1 MKSFLK
7 VFLASFLAL
16 FIFSIIGVF
25 IVVGLV
31 AAASEDKEVKV
42 APNSVLMVDLGL
54 PYMETELEDP
64 FGEVFGNS
72 AAQIPGLHDL
82 VRIIDKAAKDSSIRV
97 LYLKAGFNANGFAA
111 SEEIRNAVIRF
122 RQSKKQVIA
131 YAEYMPQMAYYVAT
145 AANKIYLHPSGGLEW
160 AGLSAQLPFIKGTLQ
175 KLEVEPLIFY
185 AGKFKSA
192 TEPLRE
198 FKMTDANRLQ
208 TLEMLQDM
216 YSVMLKNTADARL
229 IDSALLRNYANSM
242 AIRTPAKAV
251 ELKMIDQVKYDD
263 EVKVELRKLLQ
274 LKKDDEISFI
284 STSKYAKAVQF
295 KKMGSIQKK
304 IAVIYAEGDII
315 SGKSEQGTIGSDTY
329 KNLISKARTD
339 KSIKA
344 IVFRINSGGGSSLA
358 SETIWRELSLAKKE
372 KPVVIS
378 FGDVA
383 ASGGYYI
390 ACAGDSIFAQPNT
403 ITGSIGVFG
412 IFFNMEQFM
421 KNKLGVG
428 FDGVKTGPY
437 ADMGNPFRPMT
448 EQEKMFI
455 QQDVDQTY
463 LDFKKKVADNRKM
476 SLEYVD
482 SIAQGRVWTGNRA
495 LQLGLVDKIG
505 GIQNAIDCAARM
517 AKLGTDYRLKEF
529 PEKQPFFQK
538 LFSGGQDAVLSHYL
552 QKELGKDGYL
562 LYKESKNWKSNTN
575 QALMRMPFRI
585 QIYSG
590 PFSVQ

>member
-7 VFLASFLAL
+7 FFLASFLAL

-390 ACAGDSIFAQPNT
+390 SCAGDSIFAQPNT

-538 LFSGGQDAVLSHYL
+538 LFSGGQDAVQSHYL